1 MTGRVVFVVLLCTY
15 LAVIVPFTTAVANRP
30 VAVKLGTLPDARL
43 LKVLSGEHRHLV
55 AQYAVVK
62 VLFYYG
68 TLVEKFKQKIYL
80 TPEYR
85 NMYSTLQTSAILDPW
100 NADIYYFTQA
110 AFTWELN
117 QIKEVNEFLDY
128 GMRYRTWDYQLPFF
142 AGFNAAYFQKDYN
155 AAARYFQKAA
165 EISRDPLMTNLTAR
179 YFHEAGQIEM
189 GLRFITFMQ
198 RRTNDKSMIELYEL
212 RKQAL
217 LSALAVQNAAKE
229 YSRRFGAPPGRLS
242 DLVASGLLPSIP
254 KDPYGGEFYL
264 DDKGA
269 VRTTSK
275 FSPPLPGRV
284 QEQKEKAGE
293 NR

>member
-1 MTGRVVFVVLLCTY
+1 MIGRVVFVLLLCSY

-30 VAVKLGTLPDARL
+30 VAVKLGTLPEARL
-43 LKVLSGEHRHLV
+43 LKALSGEHRHLV
-55 AQYAVVK
+55 AEYAVVK

-68 TLVEKFKQKIYL
+68 TLLEKFKQKIYL
-80 TPEYR
+80 TPEYQ
-85 NMYSTLQTSAILDPW
+85 NMYSTLQTAAILDPW
-100 NADIYYFTQA
+100 NADVYYFTQA
-110 AFTWELN
+110 AFTWELK
-117 QIKEVNEFLDY
+117 QIKEVNDFLDY

-155 AAARYFQKAA
+155 AAARYYQKAA
-165 EISRDPLMTNLTAR
+165 EISRDPLLTNLTAR

-198 RRTNDKSMIELYEL
+198 SRTNDKGMIELYET

-217 LSALAVQNAAKE
+217 LATLTVQKAVKE
-229 YSRRFGAPPGRLS
+229 YTRRFGAPPGRLS
-242 DLVASGLLPSIP
+242 NLVASGLLASIP
-254 KDPYGGEFYL
+254 TDPYGGEFYL
-264 DDKGA
+264 DDKGT

-275 FSPPLPGRV
+275 FALPLTGRM

-293 NR
+293 TR